1 MGFFTN
7 IPFTTEMSI
16 ALELG
21 IITIFTIFFS
31 FAGVKSNLQ
40 SEFKDKVESLREQYK
55 NKINKANLDYL
66 ISKLNQKYYF
76 LGELLTIS
84 GQTFRICIY
93 FGIFALVVLGAFQ
106 YLKLVILYHIFLVIL
121 LLQLLGLYQNVHRF
135 KEFYELDLERE
146 FHKEKSYL
154 DLIQSAFN
162 IKDYDSIGQFS
173 KKEKGVFKR
182 FVTDVKSLFRFKI

>member
-1 MGFFTN
+1 MNFFTN
-7 IPFTTEMSI
+7 VPYSIEVSI

-31 FAGVKSNLQ
+31 FAGIKSNLQ
-40 SEFKDKVESLREQYK
+40 SEFKGKIELLRKDYKDKIS
-55 NKINKANLDYL
+55 KANLDYT
-66 ISKLNQKYYF
+66 ISKLNQKYFY
-76 LGELLTIS
+76 LGNLLTIS

-93 FGIFALVVLGAFQ
+93 FGIVSILILGVYA
-106 YLKLVILYHIFLVIL
+106 YIKWVILFHFFLAIL

-146 FHKEKSYL
+146 FHKEKTYV
-154 DLIQSAFN
+154 DLIHSAFKS
-162 IKDYDSIGQFS
+162 KDYDSIKQFG

-182 FVTDVKSLFRFKI
+182 FIIDVKSL

>member
-1 MGFFTN
+1 MYFFTEV
-7 IPFTTEMSI
+7 PFNTEVFI

-31 FAGVKSNLQ
+31 FAGIKSNLQ
-40 SEFKDKVESLREQYK
+40 SEFKDNIDSLREQYK
-55 NKINKANLDYL
+55 TKIAKSNLDYL
-66 ISKLNQKYYF
+66 ISKLNQKYYY
-76 LGELLTIS
+76 LGKCLTIS

-93 FGIFALVVLGAFQ
+93 LGILAIIILGIHSYLELVVF
-106 YLKLVILYHIFLVIL
+106 YHFFLAIL

-146 FHKEKSYL
+146 FHKEKEYL
-154 DLIQSAFN
+154 ELIQSAFN
-162 IKDYDSIGQFS
+162 IKDYDSIGEFK

-182 FVTDVKSLFRFKI
+182 LISDIKSIFRFKI